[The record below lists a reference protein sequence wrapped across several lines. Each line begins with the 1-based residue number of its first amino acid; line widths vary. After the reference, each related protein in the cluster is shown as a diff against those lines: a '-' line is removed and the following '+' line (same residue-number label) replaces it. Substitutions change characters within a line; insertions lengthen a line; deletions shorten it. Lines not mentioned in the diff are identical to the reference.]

1 MKLTQKQERFTRNL
15 FEGMSQYDAYR
26 EAGYAITASR
36 ATIDANASRLAN
48 NDKILARLERLNKE
62 ADDASIATVKERKQ
76 ILTEIARGN
85 LLDYQEVG
93 ADGSYLNIDKNS
105 PNSRAISEITS
116 RTEYNKDAS
125 SAVVVTRV
133 KMHNPEPAI
142 DLLNKMEKIYSD
154 NTVIDNRTLNINVE
168 DPKEKLLGLISRLA
182 SRTGEAEGDTE
193 PEPERS

>member
-62 ADDASIATVKERKQ
+62 ADDASIAAVKERKQ

-105 PNSRAISEITS
+105 PNSRAISEITT
-116 RTEYNKDAS
+116 RTEYNKDES
-125 SAVVVTRV
+125 SAAVVTKV
-133 KMHNPEPAI
+133 KIHNPVPAI
-142 DLLNKMEKIYSD
+142 DLLNKMEKIYSE
-154 NTVIDNRTLNINVE
+154 NTVNVDNRTVNIYTNSE
-168 DPKEKLLGLISRLA
+168 KAKELTERLVG
-182 SRTGEAEGDTE
+182 GEGTE
-193 PEPERS
+193 